1 VTGQAANLY
10 YNRRLACGASST
22 AVAGVDAGLSVVTRL
37 LDASASHTSI
47 ALPNARLLYSRRL
60 DCGAS
65 STSVTPQAVAD
76 TTTELRDGGA
86 RPAGG
91 WERTDYSWLPRL
103 PAKVKR
109 VIEKA
114 ARRPAKRRTPLAVES
129 EIEQAGEE
137 WDERYA
143 MLAEELHEHGINSL
157 SDLYRVYMEVA
168 AERAAADER
177 DEEDAVAL
185 LLM

>member
-1 VTGQAANLY
+1 VVGVAAEL
-10 YNRRLACGASST
+10 GI
-22 AVAGVDAGLSVVTRL
+22 VTRL
-37 LDASASHTSI
+37 LVAEPLLLAVTAQS
-47 ALPNARLLYSRRL
+47 ARLLYSRRL
-60 DCGAS
+60 DCQPS
-65 STSVTPQAVAD
+65 NTLITPQDAIDAGNVFS
-76 TTTELRDGGA
+76 DGGA

-114 ARRPAKRRTPLAVES
+114 ARRPAKRRPLTIEH
-129 EIEQAGEE
+129 EIERAGEQ

-143 MLAEELHEHGINSL
+143 VLAEELHEHGINSL